1 MVYNYVVV
9 KSKIILNAEENY
21 MRLTKRIFA
30 FASAAISA
38 TAMLF
43 CGDANAGSI
52 TVTDMAGN
60 DITLSAPAEKIV
72 ALNPADCEILYAIG
86 AGDFLTARG
95 ENCNYPEEILPIKPV
110 GVGDH
115 LSIEELI
122 AAGPTLVLVSGGQL
136 TNEQTEQ
143 LRNAGITTAV
153 SDAHD
158 VDGIYESITM
168 IGELTGKANVSEY
181 VLTAMRSTFKILD
194 AAVSARE
201 GEPETVYF
209 EVSSADGLETAGSG
223 TLLDSAAS
231 MAGLKNIFEDM
242 EGYAQ
247 VTEEQ
252 VIERNPDH
260 IVTVKLYQDEEP
272 AGMQVLARPGWENIT
287 AVQNESVLSLS
298 SGELITPSPRFP
310 DDVSILFNFAYGDEN
325 PEALMGPQ
333 W

>member
-1 MVYNYVVV
+1 M
-9 KSKIILNAEENY
+9 K
-21 MRLTKRIFA
+21 LTKRLRA
-30 FASAAISA
+30 FVPAAISA
-38 TAMLF
+38 SAMLF
-43 CGDANAGSI
+43 CGNANAGSI

-60 DITLSAPAEKIV
+60 DISLSAPAEKIV

-86 AGDFLTARG
+86 AGDFLAGRG
-95 ENCNYPEEILPIKPV
+95 ENCSYPEEILPVKPV

-122 AAGPTLVLVSGGQL
+122 ALDPSLVLVSEGQL
-136 TNEQTEQ
+136 TDEQTEQ
-143 LRNAGITTAV
+143 LRDAGITAAV

-158 VDGIYESITM
+158 IDGIYEAISM
-168 IGELTGKANVSEY
+168 IGELTGKAEVSEY

-223 TLLDSAAS
+223 TLLDTAAHL
-231 MAGLKNIFEDM
+231 AGLKNIFEDM

-247 VTEEQ
+247 VSEEQ
-252 VIERNPDH
+252 VIERNPEH
-260 IVTVKLYQDEEP
+260 IVTVKLYQDEIP
-272 AGMQVLARPGWENIT
+272 AGMQVLARPGWENVA

-298 SGELITPSPRFP
+298 SGELVTPSPRFP
-310 DDVSILFNFAYGDEN
+310 DDVSILFSFAYGDEN